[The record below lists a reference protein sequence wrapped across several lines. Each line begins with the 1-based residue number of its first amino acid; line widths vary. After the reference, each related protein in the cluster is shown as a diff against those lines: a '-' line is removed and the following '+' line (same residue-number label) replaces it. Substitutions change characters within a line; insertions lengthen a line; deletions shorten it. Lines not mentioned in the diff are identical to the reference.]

1 MVKKL
6 YEVRNRSGDLILEN
20 ATSGEIRETL
30 HCTTA
35 QVNNARTSGD
45 HIFGEYEVKEVD
57 RKLSRKADFDL
68 LREFESVCDQLLS
81 SRKEMNK
88 RQKKK
93 LYKQETGKNPPKKM
107 KYSGKSYHRAINKPW
122 GGKKPTVN
130 CSWDS
135 EKLKEIAT
143 QFTKAWAGT
152 RVTIEKA
159 ADALIKL
166 FSGIGINISEVS
178 ESSYT
183 ANTRNVVNTTKTLTA
198 HRRKRGEW
206 N

>member
-1 MVKKL
+1 
-6 YEVRNRSGDLILEN
+6 
-20 ATSGEIRETL
+20 
-30 HCTTA
+30 
-35 QVNNARTSGD
+35 
-45 HIFGEYEVKEVD
+45 
-57 RKLSRKADFDL
+57 
-68 LREFESVCDQLLS
+68 
-81 SRKEMNK
+81 MNK

-122 GGKKPTVN
+122 GGKKTTVN
-130 CSWDS
+130 YSWDS
-135 EKLKEIAT
+135 EKLKEIAA

-152 RVTIEKA
+152 RVAIEKA

-166 FSGIGINISEVS
+166 FSGIGINISEVP
-178 ESSYT
+178 ESSY
-183 ANTRNVVNTTKTLTA
+183 AVNTRNVVNTTKKLTA